1 VDIFIKIAEQR
12 IREAVEKGEFDN
24 LEGRGKPIVFEDETW
39 IPADLRPAYRILRNA
54 GCLPQEL
61 ELRKEVMNLR
71 GLLET
76 IDDDKE
82 RVKKIRE
89 LNFKLMKLNELRKR
103 PFTLEEFPEYEE
115 KICDKFLP

>member
-1 VDIFIKIAEQR
+1 MDIFIKIAEQR

-24 LEGRGKPIVFEDETW
+24 LEGRGRPIVFEDETW
-39 IPADLRPAYRILRNA
+39 IPEDLRTAYRILRNA

-61 ELRKEVMNLR
+61 ELRKEVINLR

-103 PFTLEEFPEYEE
+103 PCNLEEFPEYEE
-115 KICDKFLP
+115 KIYDKFLP